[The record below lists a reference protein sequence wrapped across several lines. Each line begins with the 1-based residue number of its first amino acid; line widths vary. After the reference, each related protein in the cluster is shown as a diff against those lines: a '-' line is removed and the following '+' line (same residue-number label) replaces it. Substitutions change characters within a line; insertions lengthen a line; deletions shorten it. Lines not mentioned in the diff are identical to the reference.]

1 MNAKVLFVLFLSFFF
16 VFSNVFGQTEN
27 NLLVTWHADNYTS
40 ADFEAKPLPTN
51 GNIIAVSVELLINK
65 KIQNISQAEISWFLD
80 GVFSNKGVG
89 LKEFLFPITKIGRSS
104 HSVRVVVQTKT
115 NKYENLISVP
125 VFNPIITIENKYP
138 RGLVAS
144 GEGVTFLVVPFFFNI
159 SSPSE
164 ITSLW
169 RINGEKQ
176 NETRDTL
183 LTLNIG
189 SPKTPDQKNMV
200 IEAFVQNVKNGLE
213 SAKEKINLF
222 IQ

>member
-1 MNAKVLFVLFLSFFF
+1 MDAKVLSVLFLSFLIFPT
-16 VFSNVFGQTEN
+16 VFAQTEN
-27 NLLVTWHADNYTS
+27 NLLVTWHANNYTPL
-40 ADFEAKPLPTN
+40 DFNAKPLPTN
-51 GNIIAVSVELLINK
+51 GNVVDVSAELLINK

-80 GVFSNKGVG
+80 GVFSTKGIG
-89 LKEFLFPITKIGRSS
+89 LKEFLFPITKVGRNS

-115 NKYENLISVP
+115 NKYENLVSIP

-144 GEGVTFLVVPFFFNI
+144 GEKISFSVIPFFFNI

-176 NETRDTL
+176 NETRDTV
-183 LTLNIG
+183 LTLNMG
-189 SPKTPDQKNMV
+189 SPKTLDQKNMV
-200 IEAFVQNVKNGLE
+200 VESFVQNIKNGLE
-213 SAKEKINLF
+213 SARDKINLY